1 MSGLWQQ
8 AKDALAEKRGLLA
21 AGSDL
26 PWRTDR
32 FFWKVGSTRGDVDV
46 FWASVEN
53 EFGTVARERDNT
65 NEAMPDMR
73 LIVSA
78 VNDYELM
85 LDALE
90 AVLDR
95 HAPDAGA
102 GPIWCEADAYDW
114 PCTDAQAVLTALG
127 VVS

>member
-1 MSGLWQQ
+1 MSGLWQR
-8 AKDALAEKRGLLA
+8 AKDALAEKRGLLNGA
-21 AGSDL
+21 TPE
-26 PWRTDR
+26 PWT
-32 FFWKVGSTRGDVDV
+32 VD
-46 FWASVEN
+46 S
-53 EFGTVARERDNT
+53 G
-65 NEAMPDMR
+65 R
-73 LIVSA
+73 LIGRDPEPQTLRPDKARSLGVIREPWDAAFITTA
-78 VNDYELM
+78 VNDYGPM

-114 PCTDAQAVLTALG
+114 PCTDARAVLTALG